1 MGENDNGRL
10 QWEEALKRQRAKKK
24 RKIAGTTEIENI
36 LAVDLAQV
44 RVRFQ
49 RQQKIGPY
57 TVDFKI
63 QPKLVIEV
71 DGSIHSLPWKSL
83 KDKEKT
89 GFLESKGY
97 TVLRVN
103 NYEIRGGA
111 SREVA
116 EKALTYQN
124 REKLR
129 SKRPPK

>member
-63 QPKLVIEV
+63 KKRQV
-71 DGSIHSLPWKSL
+71 SLSQRA
-83 KDKEKT
+83 T
-89 GFLESKGY
+89 
-97 TVLRVN
+97 
-103 NYEIRGGA
+103 
-111 SREVA
+111 
-116 EKALTYQN
+116 
-124 REKLR
+124 R
-129 SKRPPK
+129 SCE